1 MMRRMRI
8 DPQRIVRLAVLIQ
21 QGSFGRAAAQ
31 LGLTQ
36 PALSQSIALIEKE
49 IGAKVVNRTPQGVEP
64 TEYGQILYE
73 RAIAIDRELARAAT
87 EIQDLASGRRDVL
100 SVGTEVGGAASL
112 VASAVARLLVARP
125 EVSIRVAE
133 QVPGSGL
140 IQRLREGELDLVI
153 CHRPARA
160 ELAGLRSFPL
170 FRGRRLA
177 CVRSGH
183 PVPADGSIRELG
195 RFPFVCP
202 PDELGQFFGF
212 PQIFAAAGME
222 MPEVLISDSIY
233 VAKEIVLAS
242 DAFALFSDVSVSREL
257 RTGQL
262 RDIDIAV
269 PTQYWM
275 QIVMRDEPATG
286 PTAEFLQ
293 TLSQISTELGFEQPA
308 PGRQPG
314 LEAPK

>member
-64 TEYGQILYE
+64 TAYGQILYE

-100 SVGTEVGGAASL
+100 SLGAEAGGAASL
-112 VASAVARLLVARP
+112 AASAVARLVVAQP
-125 EVSIRVAE
+125 EMSIRIAE
-133 QVPGSGL
+133 QVPGPGL
-140 IQRLREGELDLVI
+140 IRSLREGALDLVI

-160 ELAGLRSFPL
+160 ELVGLRSFPL
-170 FRGRRLA
+170 FRGSRLA
-177 CVRSGH
+177 CVRSAH
-183 PVPADGSIRELG
+183 PVPAGGSIRELG

-202 PDELGQFFGF
+202 PSELGHFFGF
-212 PQIFAAAGME
+212 THIFAAAGME
-222 MPEVLISDSIY
+222 MPDVLMADSVY
-233 VAKEIVLAS
+233 VAKEVVLAC
-242 DAFALFSDVSVSREL
+242 DAFGLFSDVSVSREL
-257 RTGQL
+257 RTGEL
-262 RDIDIAV
+262 RAIDIGA
-269 PTQYWM
+269 PTPYWM
-275 QIVMRDEPATG
+275 QIVMRDEPETG
-286 PTAEFLQ
+286 PAAALLQ
-293 TLSQISTELGFEQPA
+293 TLSQICAELGFERPA
-308 PGRQPG
+308 PLPPAGRDAPG
-314 LEAPK
+314 